1 MSQPRDDRQDDLF
14 RPLLEEIINLRHP
27 LVRLAGEI
35 DWDFLAGRFSSV
47 CRVGPGQPPLPTRL
61 VAGLFI
67 LKHMHN
73 LSDEALCERWVEN
86 PYFQYFCGEVVFRH
100 ELPFDRSSLTR
111 WRQRLGEEQ
120 IVALLQESLS
130 VAHRTGAIDTK
141 DLERVAI
148 DTTVQEKAI
157 AHPTDAR
164 LTHRAIEK
172 LVELAKREGV
182 ALRQSYL
189 RLAKRAAIMVGRYTH
204 AHQFKRAR
212 RELKFLRTRLGR
224 IIRDIRRKIEGN
236 TALEDRFGPLLD
248 LALRVRH
255 QEQRQRGPKVYSLHA
270 PEVECI
276 GRGKARAPYEFG
288 CKVSIATP
296 VTAPKG
302 GQFVL
307 HAKALHGNPYD
318 GHTLGPV
325 IADLEKL
332 TGGTVRRIHGDKG
345 YRGHNYPNRF
355 KVWISGQVRRVTK
368 AIRREMRRRAAI
380 EPVIGHLKE
389 DHRMGRNYLT
399 GRPGD
404 RINAVLA
411 AAGYNFSLLLRWFDE
426 LLRVLSLILCHALL
440 ADPLHLIITR
450 CRKKLSSRPTT
461 WPDRMMSQGC
471 HKRTDGPR
479 QKKCMVILFDH
490 SVSARQYCVGDRDAK
505 CFCRSQINRQL
516 DLRGLL
522 DRKISRFRAGQYLLH
537 VFSSAMIHGAPWR
550 PITHQGASICKLRNV
565 CDGGESVLECQHGNG
580 LTQVI
585 EGGVGHDD
593 QGLRRLARKSHKGG
607 TEFARGR
614 ELDQPNRH
622 TH

>member
-14 RPLLEEIINLRHP
+14 QPSLETIINLRHP
-27 LVRLAGEI
+27 LVRLAREV
-35 DWDFLAGRFSSV
+35 DWDFVGGRFGSV
-47 CRVGPGQPPLPTRL
+47 CSMGPGQPPLSTRL

-73 LSDEALCERWVEN
+73 LSDEELCARWVEN
-86 PYFQYFCGEVVFRH
+86 PYYQYFCGEVVFRH

-120 IVALLQESLS
+120 LAALLQESLA
-130 VAHRTGAIDTK
+130 VAHRTGAIATK
-141 DLERVAI
+141 DLERVVV

-172 LVELAKREGV
+172 LVDLSTREGV
-182 ALRQSYL
+182 ELRQSY
-189 RLAKRAAIMVGRYTH
+189 RRVAKRAAIMVGRYTH

-224 IIRDIRRKIEGN
+224 IIRDIRRRIAGN
-236 TALEDRFGPLLD
+236 PALEDCFGPLLD

-276 GRGKARAPYEFG
+276 GKGKARKPYEFG

-296 VTAPKG
+296 ATAPKG

-332 TGGTVRRIHGDKG
+332 TGVAARRIHADKG
-345 YRGHNYPNRF
+345 YRGHNHPDRF
-355 KVWISGQVRRVTK
+355 KVWITGQVRRVTK
-368 AIRREMRRRAAI
+368 AIRREMRRRAAV

-389 DHRMGRNYLT
+389 DHRMGRNHLK
-399 GRPGD
+399 GREGD
-404 RINAVLA
+404 RNNAVLA
-411 AAGYNFSLLLRWFDE
+411 AAGYNFSLLLRWFEE
-426 LLRVLSLILCHALL
+426 LLRVLLL
-440 ADPLHLIITR
+440 
-450 CRKKLSSRPTT
+450 
-461 WPDRMMSQGC
+461 M
-471 HKRTDGPR
+471 
-479 QKKCMVILFDH
+479 
-490 SVSARQYCVGDRDAK
+490 
-505 CFCRSQINRQL
+505 
-516 DLRGLL
+516 
-522 DRKISRFRAGQYLLH
+522 
-537 VFSSAMIHGAPWR
+537 
-550 PITHQGASICKLRNV
+550 
-565 CDGGESVLECQHGNG
+565 
-580 LTQVI
+580 
-585 EGGVGHDD
+585 
-593 QGLRRLARKSHKGG
+593 LRRTRVHR
-607 TEFARGR
+607 FA
-614 ELDQPNRH
+614 
-622 TH
+622 

>member
-14 RPLLEEIINLRHP
+14 CPLLEEIINLRHP
-27 LVRLAGEI
+27 LVRLAGAI

-47 CRVGPGQPPLPTRL
+47 CRLGPGQPPLPTRL

-120 IVALLQESLS
+120 IVTLLQESLS
-130 VAHRTGAIDTK
+130 VAHRTGAIATK

-148 DTTVQEKAI
+148 DTTVEEKAI

-182 ALRQSYL
+182 ELRQSYL

-255 QEQRQRGPKVYSLHA
+255 QEHRQRGPKVYSLHA

-318 GHTLGPV
+318 GHTLGPA

-332 TGGTVRRIHGDKG
+332 TGVTVRRIHGDKG

-380 EPVIGHLKE
+380 EPVIGHLKQ

-399 GRPGD
+399 GRDGD

-411 AAGYNFSLLLRWFDE
+411 AAGYNFSLLLRWFEE

-440 ADPLHLIITR
+440 AAPLHLTGAA
-450 CRKKLSSRPTT
+450 KLSSRPTKSLGLEI
-461 WPDRMMSQGC
+461 P
-471 HKRTDGPR
+471 
-479 QKKCMVILFDH
+479 
-490 SVSARQYCVGDRDAK
+490 AK
-505 CFCRSQINRQL
+505 
-516 DLRGLL
+516 LL
-522 DRKISRFRAGQYLLH
+522 ALAD
-537 VFSSAMIHGAPWR
+537 
-550 PITHQGASICKLRNV
+550 
-565 CDGGESVLECQHGNG
+565 E
-580 LTQVI
+580 VI
-585 EGGVGHDD
+585 E
-593 QGLRRLARKSHKGG
+593 
-607 TEFARGR
+607 
-614 ELDQPNRH
+614 
-622 TH
+622 